1 MKFNKHDLDRAVTDL
16 AMCKFFPSDPA
27 VHTSIELL
35 LAKMVPDKEALTWLI
50 AEMVNK
56 IGEWKGPKELRGLLC
71 THYPPADGVEAFCSI
86 PGYRPEDSEAK
97 ALEEHAQLKAG
108 GTLPE
113 ALEDRKLIKLL
124 ADGKKWLR

>member
-1 MKFNKHDLDRAVTDL
+1 MKFTETDL
-16 AMCKFFPSDPA
+16 NLAVVKLSMLKFFPTDPLTQSA
-27 VHTSIELL
+27 VMDLMRDMCES
-35 LAKMVPDKEALTWLI
+35 KEALDWLVST
-50 AEMVNK
+50 MVNRV
-56 IGEWKGPKELRGLLC
+56 GVWNGPKELRGLLC
-71 THYPPADGVEAFCSI
+71 TRFPPADGVEAFCSI